1 MNCTVSEQWKCL
13 KAEGRSRW
21 GFPFL
26 PIPPRTQ
33 PSPCTQAGRGWDAG
47 PGKHGTELL
56 GKEWRAGGSHV
67 GCRKSPGTPAK
78 IDETAPWMGQL
89 PMESRLQRD
98 EVSSSKPGAISGRSK
113 STAHEMGKCWN
124 CFFLE
129 YLY

>member
-1 MNCTVSEQWKCL
+1 MSSGELHSLRAVEVP
-13 KAEGRSRW
+13 EGRGQEPLGIS
-21 GFPFL
+21 L
-26 PIPPRTQ
+26 PPH
-33 PSPCTQAGRGWDAG
+33 PSQDSAMGWDAG

-56 GKEWRAGGSHV
+56 GKEWRAGGSHA

-78 IDETAPWMGQL
+78 TDETAPWMGQP
-89 PMESRLQRD
+89 PMESLLQRD

-113 STAHEMGKCWN
+113 STVHEMGKCWN